1 MARPASARR
10 YAQAVFEIARDKGEL
25 DLWRSD
31 LKRVAEAV
39 SIPEL
44 LAVMESP
51 KVNFQDKSNLMALQL
66 EGINPLALNLVYLLT
81 ARNRLGLAAQIA
93 EEYEKLVNAHRGIKH
108 VLVITAV
115 PLEATEQQKLS
126 QALAKLVKGQ
136 VILES
141 QVDPKIIG
149 GLVARMDDKLLDGSV
164 SSRLEYLKRSLS
176 ETTSRA
182 AK

>member
-10 YAQAVFEIARDKGEL
+10 YAQAIFEIARDKGEL

-31 LKRVAEAV
+31 LKLVAEAV

-51 KVNFQDKSNLMALQL
+51 KVNFQDKSSLVAQQL
-66 EGINPLALNLVYLLT
+66 EGVNPLALNLVYLLT
-81 ARNRLGLAAQIA
+81 TRNRLGLAGQIA
-93 EEYEKLVNAHRGIKH
+93 EEYGRLVDAHRGIKH
-108 VLVITAV
+108 VLVTTAV
-115 PLEATEQQKLS
+115 PLEVAERENLR
-126 QALAKLVKGQ
+126 QALSKFVKGQ

-164 SSRLEYLKRSLS
+164 RSRLASLKRSLS